1 MITSVISVENLKCGG
16 CANSIKSAIVKL
28 TGVSDVAVD
37 KETSVVTVNY
47 DDALLTRMT
56 LVEKLKSLGYPE
68 ENTENDLLTKAKSYV
83 SCAIGRMGE

>member
-83 SCAIGRMGE
+83 SCAIGRIGE